1 MAVGRREWQVYDVDD
16 DMLAVLHHVA
26 VAVRAEP
33 VVLLICPGRSC
44 QLANVAIPLTHHPLL
59 NARQQRQP
67 TICP

>member
-1 MAVGRREWQVYDVDD
+1 MAARIAWLCDVDDD
-16 DMLAVLHHVA
+16 DMLAVLHVA

-59 NARQQRQP
+59 NTKA
-67 TICP
+67 I